1 MGRRVRNKRI
11 IVNEKRKNYIRYD
24 DRPLLDMRD
33 WCGIGCGKGL
43 SRDRSWL
50 VFPLLRGGGDLLVV
64 VRTLF
69 LSDARPF
76 TIEEMLQDG
85 EIELRMSWTS

>member
-1 MGRRVRNKRI
+1 M
-11 IVNEKRKNYIRYD
+11 NEKRKNYIRYD

-33 WCGIGCGKGL
+33 GCRIGSRGKGL
-43 SRDRSWL
+43 SRDTLWL
-50 VFPLLRGGGDLLVV
+50 VFPLLV

-85 EIELRMSWTS
+85 EIELRMSWTSQWSDT